1 MIKQI
6 SWSLLSMVDYL
17 HNMNIIHRDIK
28 LENLLFKSKANSIDI
43 TLIDFGLAD
52 YYNEEC
58 KYNF

>member
-1 MIKQI
+1 
-6 SWSLLSMVDYL
+6 MVDYL